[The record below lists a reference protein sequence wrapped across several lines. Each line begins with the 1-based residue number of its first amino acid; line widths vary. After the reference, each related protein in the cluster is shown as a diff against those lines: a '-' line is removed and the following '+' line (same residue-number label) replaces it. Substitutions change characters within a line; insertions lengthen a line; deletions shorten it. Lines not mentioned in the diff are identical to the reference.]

1 MLEEQTIF
9 HTSDLP
15 LHRKISLFE
24 QQLNIDLTIHDIRGI
39 WSLDFRDY
47 LMPGRR
53 WHRCAYCWDGRF
65 EHPDWA
71 LNCTRDCMHLP
82 HKRCRTD
89 AAPFWKKC
97 WKGVWEL
104 VVPIVRNG
112 QTMLILYAGTFR
124 DAGSALPE
132 AVRALPEHHQKL
144 YKALQSKSS
153 VNEDILVNAL
163 ELFGTALLSEW
174 ERSGNEEHQPGVSG
188 NMQEIITGFIVQR
201 AAQPIT
207 LEDLAKYLSLS
218 KSRTGH
224 AVKEHLGKSFGT
236 LLREERMN
244 RAVNLLSTH
253 PQITI
258 AELALSVGYNDPAYF
273 MRLFT
278 RTFGMP
284 PRSYQKK
291 ISDK

>member
-1 MLEEQTIF
+1 MLEEHGTL
-9 HTSDLP
+9 HSAELP
-15 LHRKISLFE
+15 LHEKISLFE
-24 QQLNIDLTIHDIRGI
+24 RQLNINLTIHDIRGI

-53 WHRCAYCWDGRF
+53 WHRYAYCWDGRF
-65 EHPDWA
+65 EHPDWSQ
-71 LNCTRDCMHLP
+71 NCTNDCMHRP
-82 HKRCRTD
+82 HQRCRSD
-89 AAPFWKKC
+89 AKPFWKKC

-124 DAGSALPE
+124 DDGSALPD
-132 AVRALPEHHQKL
+132 VVKNLPEHHQKL
-144 YKALQSKSS
+144 YKTLPLKSS
-153 VNEDILVNAL
+153 VNESILVNAL
-163 ELFGTALLSEW
+163 QLFGIALLAEW
-174 ERSGNEEHQPGVSG
+174 ERSGNEDGRQNVSG
-188 NMQEIITGFIVQR
+188 NMREIISGFIVQR
-201 AAQPIT
+201 AAGAVT
-207 LEDLAKYLSLS
+207 LDDLANYLSLS

-224 AVKEHLGKSFGT
+224 AVKQYCGKSFGT

-244 RAVNLLSTH
+244 RAANLLSTH
-253 PQITI
+253 PQISI

-278 RTFGMP
+278 KTFGMP

>member
-1 MLEEQTIF
+1 MLDEQDIA
-9 HTSDLP
+9 HTTELP
-15 LHRKISLFE
+15 LHEKISLFE
-24 QQLNIDLTIHDIRGI
+24 QQLNINLTIHDIRGI

-53 WHRCAYCWDGRF
+53 WHRYAYCWDGRF
-65 EHPDWA
+65 EHSDWA
-71 LNCTRDCMHLP
+71 HNCTRDCMHLP

-89 AAPFWKKC
+89 AVPFWKKC

-124 DAGSALPE
+124 DDGSILPE
-132 AVRALPEHHQKL
+132 AVKNLPEHHQKL
-144 YKALQSKSS
+144 YKTLLPKSS
-153 VNEDILVNAL
+153 VNEAILVNAL

-174 ERSGNEEHQPGVSG
+174 ERSGADERQPGLSG

-207 LEDLAKYLSLS
+207 LDDLAGYLSLS

-224 AVKEHLGKSFGT
+224 AVKQYCGKSFGT

-253 PQITI
+253 PQISI

-278 RTFGMP
+278 KTFGMP

-291 ISDK
+291 VSDK